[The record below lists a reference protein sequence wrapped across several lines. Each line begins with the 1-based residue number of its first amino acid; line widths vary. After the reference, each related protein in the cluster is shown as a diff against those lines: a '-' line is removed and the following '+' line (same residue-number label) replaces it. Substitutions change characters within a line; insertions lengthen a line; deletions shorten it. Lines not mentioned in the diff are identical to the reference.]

1 MTNVCF
7 RYTGARLTPEK
18 QDIANEQIR
27 TELLASGR
35 FMISTSLI
43 NGRTILR
50 GVVAN
55 PSVSELV
62 VDELLTTIVK
72 IGNELSQIKY

>member
-1 MTNVCF
+1 
-7 RYTGARLTPEK
+7 
-18 QDIANEQIR
+18 
-27 TELLASGR
+27 
-35 FMISTSLI
+35 MISTSLI

-55 PSVSELV
+55 PNVSELV
-62 VDELLTTIVK
+62 VDELLATIVN